1 VVILEKT
8 GIYFYQT
15 SNLQLLSELN
25 NQQSAEISDLLF
37 WTSYVSIPH
46 RKYIEEEDRY
56 LILLNILLAGTDNR
70 LYSYLVAIEEIEVE
84 NPDSGNNNNNNN
96 NIPSSNSF
104 KVATPVTPN
113 APGGGHNSSFKIALN
128 NNKTNDSMETTITS
142 YQLSTCYFGY
152 FELPGKVFYFCLSS
166 SLIISFHQNFFF
178 LHLFSI
184 FLVPSDRFLSV
195 PRRSESLSDHRCVIL
210 RGGDYS
216 LEK

>member
-1 VVILEKT
+1 LVVILEKT

-15 SNLQLLSELN
+15 NNLQLLSELN

-46 RKYIEEEDRY
+46 RKYIEEEDSY

-84 NPDSGNNNNNNN
+84 NPDSGNNNNN
-96 NIPSSNSF
+96 IPSTNSF

-113 APGGGHNSSFKIALN
+113 APSGGHNSSFKIALN
-128 NNKTNDSMETTITS
+128 NNNKTSETMETTMTS

-152 FELPGKVFYFCLSS
+152 FELPGKVFYLTVS
-166 SLIISFHQNFFF
+166 SLISFSHQKF
-178 LHLFSI
+178 LFSL
-184 FLVPSDRFLSV
+184 F
-195 PRRSESLSDHRCVIL
+195 SL
-210 RGGDYS
+210 
-216 LEK
+216 

>member
-1 VVILEKT
+1 LVVILEKT

-37 WTSYVSIPH
+37 WTSYVSVPH

-84 NPDSGNNNNNNN
+84 NPDSGNNNNN
-96 NIPSSNSF
+96 IPSTNSF

-113 APGGGHNSSFKIALN
+113 APSGGHNSSFKIALN
-128 NNKTNDSMETTITS
+128 NNNKTSETMETTMTS

-152 FELPGKVFYFCLSS
+152 FELPGKVFYLPAFPLIRFHFFSS
-166 SLIISFHQNFFF
+166 KFFF
-178 LHLFSI
+178 FSSFFSI
-184 FLVPSDRFLSV
+184 FSSKQSFPLFT
-195 PRRSESLSDHRCVIL
+195 SEKSIVAR
-210 RGGDYS
+210 
-216 LEK
+216 